1 MSIYSKK
8 ITIQNHPLTY
18 EQKISINKGCRD
30 GIYAGHGAADIDWKQ
45 KHSQSVTEFIRKYD
59 IREEQLP
66 VLFIWNLER
75 NCYSVVSLNHSEDMY
90 SFLKQRVLE
99 QENLMKQK
107 QKLEEKLLPFKQER
121 MYFELYDFLNERACR
136 LGCSEKEAI
145 QSVLFG
151 QSTYLEKKDQIQ
163 DKEIRKDLKKIGQWK
178 KQFFTNP
185 SDIPQIKNHVKEML
199 EKKMGIEYRI
209 DSIWEKIG
217 NKGEMVTL
225 TNDIVKD
232 VILLLQRGV
241 RLTIM
246 ILKKIRKNTQTHKHT
261 NTQYT
266 HNTQNETMKTTHQKE
281 KETTK

>member
-1 MSIYSKK
+1 MVITELSLVEYYDKIIPRAKRKNYKWVISVIARHADAKELYQHIEEDWASI
-8 ITIQNHPLTY
+8 NDLTY
-18 EQKISINKGCRD
+18 DNVLFVFSLGASLENNSFFHTEGQENYVGTMCPYVETINEERIANRKED
-30 GIYAGHGAADIDWKQ
+30 FYIHTYGAADIDWKQ

-163 DKEIRKDLKKIGQWK
+163 DKEIRKDLKKIDNGK
-178 KQFFTNP
+178 NN
-185 SDIPQIKNHVKEML
+185 SLQIH
-199 EKKMGIEYRI
+199 RI
-209 DSIWEKIG
+209 Y
-217 NKGEMVTL
+217 
-225 TNDIVKD
+225 
-232 VILLLQRGV
+232 
-241 RLTIM
+241 
-246 ILKKIRKNTQTHKHT
+246 HK
-261 NTQYT
+261 
-266 HNTQNETMKTTHQKE
+266 
-281 KETTK
+281 